1 MSASA
6 RLNRVSVF
14 APASVSNV
22 GPGFDVLGFC
32 LHRPGDLLEAEWID
46 RPGIEI
52 AEVTG
57 DDGHLSLDP
66 ARNVAGVAAHDVLAR
81 TRRRDPGSR
90 GPGSESG
97 PGLRLRLHKQMPLS
111 SGLGSSGASA
121 AAGAVAVNEL
131 LGRPFTRRE
140 LVPSAM
146 AGELAA
152 CGSAHADNVA
162 PSILG
167 GFVLIRSYTPLD
179 IVELP
184 VPDGLFVAVVHPHC
198 EVSTAEAR
206 RLLADRHFLL
216 ADIVSNSG
224 NLGALIAALHRGD
237 LELLGRCIEDR
248 LVEPVRAALVPG
260 YPAVRRAA
268 LEKGALGCS
277 LSGSGPS
284 VFALA
289 DSLEG
294 AAAIAQVMRRTFMD
308 EAGIGSEAYTGAVN
322 PDGAQVVPPTARAS
336 S

>member
-1 MSASA
+1 MSPVAP
-6 RLNRVSVF
+6 LTRVSVF

-32 LHRPGDLLEAEWID
+32 LHRPGDLLEAEWVD
-46 RPGIEI
+46 RQGIEI

-57 DDGHLSLDP
+57 DGGLLSRDP
-66 ARNVAGVAAHDVLAR
+66 GRNAAGVAAGDVFTRAR
-81 TRRRDPGSR
+81 ELGRSDGSGR
-90 GPGSESG
+90 IAGQ
-97 PGLRLRLHKQMPLS
+97 GLRLRLHKRMPLS

-121 AAGAVAVNEL
+121 AAGAVAANEL

-140 LVPSAM
+140 LVQSAM

-179 IVELP
+179 LIELP
-184 VPDGLFVAVVHPHC
+184 IPDGLHVAVVHPHC

-206 RLLADRHFLL
+206 SMLVDRHFPL

-224 NLGALIAALHRGD
+224 NLGALVAALYRGD

-260 YPAVRRAA
+260 YAAVRHAA
-268 LEKGALGCS
+268 LGAGALGCS

-289 DSLEG
+289 DSPDG
-294 AAAIAQVMRRTFMD
+294 AAAIALEMRRTFK
-308 EAGIGSEAYTGAVN
+308 EQAGIGSDAYVGAVN
-322 PDGAQVVPPTARAS
+322 PTGAQVLRQPPSAS
-336 S
+336 AT